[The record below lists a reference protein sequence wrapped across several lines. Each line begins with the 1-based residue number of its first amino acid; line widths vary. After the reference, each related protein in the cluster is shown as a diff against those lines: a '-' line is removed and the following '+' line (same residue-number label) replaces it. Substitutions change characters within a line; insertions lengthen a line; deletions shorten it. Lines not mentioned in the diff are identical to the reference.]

1 MSIVPLFKSENN
13 MKPLVIKLEFY
24 ASGVNQ
30 ALLSPTIFVPA
41 GYSIPRVGEVV
52 VLPSETGS
60 QARICEGVIH
70 QFNGMG
76 DSQVSGE
83 DCTVA
88 VIRLVVSEPQK
99 P

>member
-1 MSIVPLFKSENN
+1 

-24 ASGVNQ
+24 SGEVTQ
-30 ALLSPTIFVPA
+30 ALYPTIFVPA
-41 GYSIPRVGEVV
+41 GYSIPRVGEVI
-52 VLPSETGS
+52 VLPSEDGP

-76 DSQVSGE
+76 DSQVSDE

-88 VIRLVVSEPQK
+88 VVRLVVSEPK
-99 P
+99 KALLFKN